1 MVPLRILVF
10 PIRKG
15 LVHQNLMSVTFPDWH
30 KVGEGVWSFR
40 SGMSDS
46 LPIPQRSAIEI
57 KEATILLPSGAPSP
71 LPMTSGALGRCLAET
86 KRYLGNEEQRHA
98 VCASLRYRTLVFLMG
113 ELCST
118 TVEIV
123 PVAQHGGGACSG
135 GLIFASLRSSSFMN
149 PL

>member
-1 MVPLRILVF
+1 
-10 PIRKG
+10 
-15 LVHQNLMSVTFPDWH
+15 MSVTFPDWH

-71 LPMTSGALGRCLAET
+71 LPMTSGAPGLCSAET
-86 KRYLGNEEQRHA
+86 KRYLGNEEQRQA
-98 VCASLRYRTLVFLMG
+98 VYASLRYRTLVFLMDK
-113 ELCST
+113 LCQT

-123 PVAQHGGGACSG
+123 PVAQHGEVPVVGG
-135 GLIFASLRSSSFMN
+135 
-149 PL
+149 